1 MGWELF
7 VAWRHLRSKYTTGFI
22 SLISLFSI
30 VGIAIGVAALIIVL
44 SVMNGFEDV
53 VRTRIIG
60 MDAHIRLRAFHNEG
74 VANPAAVME
83 QLEAIDAITGMSPY
97 IIDKGMLRCAGRSEA
112 AVLRGIDHT
121 SVDNVSDVRSH
132 IVSGELSF
140 VTPGGQSDGIVL
152 GRYLA
157 DKLACGLGD
166 TLVAFSPA
174 GMTNAF
180 SRPQVSR
187 FVVTGI
193 FELGMFEY
201 DDIIALI
208 DLPAAAGL
216 FNLGE
221 RVHGIEIRLDD
232 LYQADKVKG
241 EILELLGHY
250 PWYPLTWFEMHKN
263 LFSWMKIERWMMF
276 TVLSLII
283 AVAAFNIVTTL
294 IMIVLERRKEIGI
307 LKAMGAGRGQIQKI
321 FVMQGLFIGWVGTL
335 AGVLLGFMVCWLQWR
350 FELLSLPPDVYF
362 ISAFP
367 IQMQVGDFLLIS
379 TAALVISF
387 LATLYPARKASRLL
401 PVEAIRYE

>member
-74 VANPAAVME
+74 VVDPGGVIE
-83 QLEAIDAITGMSPY
+83 QLRQIDAITGMSPY
-97 IIDKGMLRCAGRSEA
+97 ILDKGMLRCGGRSEA
-112 AVLRGIDHT
+112 AVLRGLDPAT
-121 SVDNVSDVRSH
+121 VDEVSDVRQHLVQGDLRFTLHGSRH
-132 IVSGELSF
+132 N
-140 VTPGGQSDGIVL
+140 GIVL

-157 DKLACGLGD
+157 DKLACTVGD
-166 TLVAFSPA
+166 TVVAFSPA
-174 GMTNAF
+174 GITSTF
-180 SRPQVSR
+180 SQPIVRKFIVS
-187 FVVTGI
+187 GI

-201 DDIIALI
+201 DDIIALVN
-208 DLPAAAGL
+208 LPDAADL

-232 LYQADKVKG
+232 LYRADEVKA
-241 EILELLGHY
+241 EILEVLGHY

-307 LKAMGAGRGQIQKI
+307 LKAMGAGRREIQKV
-321 FVMQGLFIGWVGTL
+321 FVWQGLFIGWVGTVL
-335 AGVLLGFMVCWLQWR
+335 GVLLGFTVCWLQWR

-367 IQMQVGDFLLIS
+367 IQMQVGDFLLIAA
-379 TAALVISF
+379 AALVISF
-387 LATLYPARKASRLL
+387 LATLYPARKAGRLL

>member
-44 SVMNGFEDV
+44 SVMNGFEEV
-53 VRTRIIG
+53 IRTRIIG

-74 VANPAAVME
+74 VINPGAVME
-83 QLEAIDAITGMSPY
+83 QLQVIDEITGMSPY
-97 IIDKGMLRCAGRSEA
+97 ILDKGMLRCGGRSEA
-112 AVLRGIDHT
+112 AVLRGVDPAT
-121 SVDNVSDVRSH
+121 VDNVSDIRSH
-132 IVSGELSF
+132 IVSGELQFNS
-140 VTPGGQSDGIVL
+140 PGGQQNGIVL

-157 DKLACGLGD
+157 DKLACVLGD
-166 TLVAFSPA
+166 TLIAFSPS
-174 GMTNAF
+174 GMTSAF
-180 SRPQVSR
+180 SRPQVER

-201 DDIIALI
+201 DDVIAMVE
-208 DLPAAAGL
+208 LPAAAGL

-232 LYQADKVKG
+232 LYKADQVKE
-241 EILELLGHY
+241 EILEQLGRY

-321 FVMQGLFIGWVGTL
+321 FVLQGIFIGWVGTL
-335 AGVLLGFMVCWLQWR
+335 AGVLLGFLICWVQWR

-367 IQMQVGDFLLIS
+367 IKMQAGDFLLIS
-379 TAALVISF
+379 MAALVISF